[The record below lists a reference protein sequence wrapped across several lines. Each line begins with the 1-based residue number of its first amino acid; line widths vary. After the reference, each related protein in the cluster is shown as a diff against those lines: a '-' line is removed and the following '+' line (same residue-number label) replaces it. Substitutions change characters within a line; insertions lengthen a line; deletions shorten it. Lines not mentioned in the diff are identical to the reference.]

1 MEEIRRG
8 WALFH
13 ETIVNVIIPSTIQS
27 ALQIRQRMGILPMIF
42 IPEDAIV

>member
-27 ALQIRQRMGILPMIF
+27 ALQIRQRMR
-42 IPEDAIV
+42 ENAIVYVIVDL